1 MVYMILH
8 ICFGKKDSDLIAWK
22 RSLPKQMFGYYVK
35 SVLASEKNK
44 TFCVIPVDFKYD
56 NTENPID
63 VKVYITDKSLVQYV
77 RAFSKN
83 GISATVKYILRKHI
97 EWNRLNTGYVAESE
111 KASDIVVPLSDEN
124 DDIKGFLKKYRNDF
138 LKPT

>member
-22 RSLPKQMFGYYVK
+22 KSLPDQMFGYYVK

-97 EWNRLNTGYVAESE
+97 EWNRLNTGYLTEQEKTGGIAVMSSEESDDVREEYKRFFE
-111 KASDIVVPLSDEN
+111 KIQ
-124 DDIKGFLKKYRNDF
+124 K
-138 LKPT
+138 

>member
-22 RSLPKQMFGYYVK
+22 KSLPDQMFGYYVK

-63 VKVYITDKSLVQYV
+63 VKIYITDKSLAQYV
-77 RAFSKN
+77 RTFSKS

-124 DDIKGFLKKYRNDF
+124 DDVREEYKRFFEKIQK
-138 LKPT
+138 

>member
-22 RSLPKQMFGYYVK
+22 KSLPDQMFGYYVK

-63 VKVYITDKSLVQYV
+63 VKIYITDKSLAQYV
-77 RAFSKN
+77 RTFSKS

-111 KASDIVVPLSDEN
+111 KASDIVVPLSD
-124 DDIKGFLKKYRNDF
+124 
-138 LKPT
+138 

>member
-22 RSLPKQMFGYYVK
+22 KSLPDQMFGYYVK
-35 SVLASEKNK
+35 TVLTSEKNK
-44 TFCVIPVDFKYD
+44 TLCVIPSDFKCKG
-56 NTENPID
+56 TENPID
-63 VKVYITDKSLVQYV
+63 VKVYITDKSLAQYL

-124 DDIKGFLKKYRNDF
+124 DDVREEYKRFFEKIQK
-138 LKPT
+138 

>member
-22 RSLPKQMFGYYVK
+22 KSLPDQMFGYYVK
-35 SVLASEKNK
+35 AVLTSEKNK
-44 TFCVIPVDFKYD
+44 TFCIIPADFKCKG
-56 NTENPID
+56 TENPID

-97 EWNRLNTGYVAESE
+97 ERNRLNAGYLTEQEKTDGIAVASPE
-111 KASDIVVPLSDEN
+111 EN
-124 DDIKGFLKKYRNDF
+124 DDVREEYKRFFEKIQK
-138 LKPT
+138 

>member
-1 MVYMILH
+1 MIYMILH

-63 VKVYITDKSLVQYV
+63 VKIYITDKSLAQYV
-77 RAFSKN
+77 RTFSKS
-83 GISATVKYILRKHI
+83 GISAMVKYILRKHI
-97 EWNRLNTGYVAESE
+97 ERNRLNAGYLTEQEKNGGIAVMSSEESDDVREEYKRFFE
-111 KASDIVVPLSDEN
+111 KMQ
-124 DDIKGFLKKYRNDF
+124 K
-138 LKPT
+138 

>member
-22 RSLPKQMFGYYVK
+22 KSLPDQMFGYYVK

-63 VKVYITDKSLVQYV
+63 VKIYITDKSLAQYV
-77 RAFSKN
+77 RTFSKS

-97 EWNRLNTGYVAESE
+97 EWNMLNTGYMAESE
-111 KASDIVVPLSDEN
+111 KASEIVVPLSEEN
-124 DDIKGFLKKYRNDF
+124 DDVREEYKRFFEKIQK
-138 LKPT
+138 

>member
-22 RSLPKQMFGYYVK
+22 KSLPDQMFGYYVK

-63 VKVYITDKSLVQYV
+63 VKVYITDKSLAQYV

-124 DDIKGFLKKYRNDF
+124 DDVREEYKRFFEKIQK
-138 LKPT
+138 

>member
-22 RSLPKQMFGYYVK
+22 KSLPAQMFGYYVK
-35 SVLASEKNK
+35 AVLMSEKNK
-44 TFCVIPVDFKYD
+44 TFCIIPADFKCKG
-56 NTENPID
+56 TENPID

-97 EWNRLNTGYVAESE
+97 EWNMLNTGYMAESE
-111 KASDIVVPLSDEN
+111 KASEIVVPLSEEN
-124 DDIKGFLKKYRNDF
+124 DDVREEYKRFFEKIQK
-138 LKPT
+138 